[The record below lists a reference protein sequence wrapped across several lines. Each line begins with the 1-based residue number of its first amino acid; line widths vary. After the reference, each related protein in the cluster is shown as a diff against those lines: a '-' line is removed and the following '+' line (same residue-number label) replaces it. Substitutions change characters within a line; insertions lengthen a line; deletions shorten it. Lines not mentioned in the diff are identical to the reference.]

1 MSALEKAIIH
11 SKNIG
16 IDECEVVVVK
26 KNITT
31 VRITD
36 SEIVEIKQNFD
47 KNYGVRI
54 IHQKK
59 ITSIQT
65 TNKEN
70 ILDSIENGLKT
81 TLKLKPREFWKG
93 LPEKKEFTQL
103 EGTFDKKLKQISGSK
118 ATDIAQNMINSSEN
132 KKIDTITG
140 SLNIVYENFEL
151 SNSNEL
157 NFNNESTYISG
168 IINAESEHS
177 TLPVSG
183 IGHACGRTLSKFS
196 PEQIGLDAKNM
207 CIDSI
212 NPQKINSEKYSI
224 IFDPYSVGELLAFVV
239 AANFNFKTF
248 KERKSCFSNNFKNK
262 ISTEEFN
269 LTDDPHIPEGIGTK
283 SIDDEGIKTEKI
295 KLIENGIFK
304 NSFSNLYDSYKE
316 GEKESSGN
324 AIRMGSPMGRSAEP
338 IPISAPHNLTITQGS
353 SSQEDMI
360 KDTKHGLLVG
370 RLWYTYAVNPIKGD
384 FSCTARSGIRIIKNG
399 KIVGPGKSV
408 RIVHNLPTLLKNI
421 SDIGN
426 DQRRVM
432 QWASLPSITPS
443 IKVEDIAVNSI

>member
-81 TLKLKPREFWKG
+81 TLKLRPREFWKG

-157 NFNNESTYISG
+157 NVNNESTYISG

-177 TLPVSG
+177 TSPVSG

-248 KERKSCFSNNFKNK
+248 KEKKSCFSNNFKNK

-316 GEKESSGN
+316 GKKESSGN